1 MARSSETFREYSTH
15 STFVRVLK
23 RAFKCHN
30 LNKIFLYTVVHRPS
44 KIFPAV
50 MKGICRLTL
59 GRTRGVNA
67 TPTPTPTPTSTPT
80 PPFILWGAREN
91 LHFHKLT

>member
-15 STFVRVLK
+15 PTFVRVLK

-30 LNKIFLYTVVHRPS
+30 LNKIFLYTVVQRPS

-67 TPTPTPTPTSTPT
+67 TPTSTL
-80 PPFILWGAREN
+80 PFILWGAREN
-91 LHFHKLT
+91 PHFHKLT